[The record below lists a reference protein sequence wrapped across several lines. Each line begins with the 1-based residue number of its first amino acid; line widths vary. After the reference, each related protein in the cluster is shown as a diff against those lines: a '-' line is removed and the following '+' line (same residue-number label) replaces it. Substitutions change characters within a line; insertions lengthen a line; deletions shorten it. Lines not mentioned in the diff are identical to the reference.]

1 MDPQQVFCH
10 NLDCPAR
17 GQVGK
22 GNIVIHSRKD
32 RLYKCTVC
40 GRTFSARQGTIFHRR
55 RAAEETI
62 TQVLT
67 LVAHG

>member
-17 GQVGK
+17 GQIGR
-22 GNIVIHSRKD
+22 GNIVVHSRKE

-40 GRTFSARQGTIFHRR
+40 GKTFSARQGTIFHRR
-55 RAAEETI
+55 RTPEETI

-67 LVAHG
+67 LAAHG